1 MQDVVFRKRKLPDI
15 SHASQHRRAA
25 AERVAVNTKV
35 TFFLNLYF
43 FLVLLMILS
52 FFVRDQ
58 VQGSAADLVKAAMVK
73 VEEGLRLAWPHRKP
87 LKWCRR
93 RQQWST
99 CGASLALQ
107 LHDELYYEVVAQDSI
122 KVAQIVTECMEN
134 AMELSVPFPVKVK
147 IGPSW
152 GQLVEMCITNTK

>member
-1 MQDVVFRKRKLPDI
+1 MLFFRKRKLPDI

-107 LHDELYYEVVAQDSI
+107 LHDELIYEVAGDDVVQ
-122 KVAQIVTECMEN
+122 VAQIVRE
-134 AMELSVPFPVKVK
+134 AMEDAMVLDVPTPVRLMV
-147 IGPSW
+147 GATW
-152 GQLVEMCITNTK
+152 GSLREFKL

>member
-1 MQDVVFRKRKLPDI
+1 MMQDVVFRKRKLPDI

-107 LHDELYYEVVAQDSI
+107 LHDELIYEVAGDDVVQ
-122 KVAQIVTECMEN
+122 VAQIVRE
-134 AMELSVPFPVKVK
+134 AMEDAMVLDVPTPVRLMV
-147 IGPSW
+147 GATW
-152 GQLVEMCITNTK
+152 GSLREFKL

>member
-107 LHDELYYEVVAQDSI
+107 LHDELIYEVAGDDVVQ
-122 KVAQIVTECMEN
+122 VAQIVRE
-134 AMELSVPFPVKVK
+134 AMEDAMVLDVPTPVRLMV
-147 IGPSW
+147 GATW
-152 GQLVEMCITNTK
+152 GSLREFKL

>member
-1 MQDVVFRKRKLPDI
+1 MLFLRKRKLPDI

-107 LHDELYYEVVAQDSI
+107 LHDELIYEVAGDDVVQ
-122 KVAQIVTECMEN
+122 VAQIVRE
-134 AMELSVPFPVKVK
+134 AMEDAMVLDVPTPVRLMV
-147 IGPSW
+147 GATW
-152 GQLVEMCITNTK
+152 GSLREFKL

>member
-43 FLVLLMILS
+43 FLVLLMIIS

-107 LHDELYYEVVAQDSI
+107 LHDELIYEVAGDDVVQ
-122 KVAQIVTECMEN
+122 VAQIVRE
-134 AMELSVPFPVKVK
+134 AMEDAMVLDVPTPVRLMV
-147 IGPSW
+147 GATW
-152 GQLVEMCITNTK
+152 GSLREFKL

>member
-35 TFFLNLYF
+35 AFFLNLYF

-107 LHDELYYEVVAQDSI
+107 LHDELIYEVAGDDVVQ
-122 KVAQIVTECMEN
+122 VAQIVRE
-134 AMELSVPFPVKVK
+134 AMEDAMVLDVPTPVRLMV
-147 IGPSW
+147 GATW
-152 GQLVEMCITNTK
+152 GSLREFKL

>member
-1 MQDVVFRKRKLPDI
+1 MQDAVFRKRKLPDI

-35 TFFLNLYF
+35 AFFLNLYF

-107 LHDELYYEVVAQDSI
+107 LHDELIYEVAGDDVVQ
-122 KVAQIVTECMEN
+122 VAQIVRE
-134 AMELSVPFPVKVK
+134 AMEDAMVLDVPTPVRLMV
-147 IGPSW
+147 GATW
-152 GQLVEMCITNTK
+152 GSLREFKL

>member
-1 MQDVVFRKRKLPDI
+1 MQDVVSRKRKLPDI

-35 TFFLNLYF
+35 AFFLNLYF

-107 LHDELYYEVVAQDSI
+107 LHDELIYEVAGDDVVQ
-122 KVAQIVTECMEN
+122 VAQIVRE
-134 AMELSVPFPVKVK
+134 AMEDAMVLDVPTPVRLMV
-147 IGPSW
+147 GATW
-152 GQLVEMCITNTK
+152 GSLREFKL

>member
-1 MQDVVFRKRKLPDI
+1 MQDAVFRKRKLPDI

-107 LHDELYYEVVAQDSI
+107 LHDELIYEVAGDDVVQ
-122 KVAQIVTECMEN
+122 VAQIVRE
-134 AMELSVPFPVKVK
+134 AMEDAMVLDVPTPVRLMV
-147 IGPSW
+147 GATW
-152 GQLVEMCITNTK
+152 GSLREFKL

>member
-1 MQDVVFRKRKLPDI
+1 MLFFRKRKLPDI

-35 TFFLNLYF
+35 AFFLNLYF

-107 LHDELYYEVVAQDSI
+107 LHDELIYEVAGDDVVQ
-122 KVAQIVTECMEN
+122 VAQIVRE
-134 AMELSVPFPVKVK
+134 AMEDAMVLDVPTPVRLMV
-147 IGPSW
+147 GATW
-152 GQLVEMCITNTK
+152 GSLREFKL